1 MGEGIK
7 IMTMKRVLFLPDA
20 HTPYHD
26 KRAMRLIVDQI
37 IPRFGWDTICILG
50 DWWDNYSISNHLK
63 TPTRE
68 KSWKQESK
76 VGKDLLKKIG
86 SYPFRRRILI
96 KGNHERWLEN
106 ILSDKAP
113 ALYEEVM
120 DKTRDP
126 EGWEV
131 VEYMESTK
139 IGALHITH
147 DLGYSGM
154 QSAQQSLAACGDNT
168 IIGHNH
174 NMTYVVRGNAKGECH
189 VGSSF
194 GWLGDYRRID
204 YRHRMRARRDWVLGF
219 GYGYLLPSG
228 VVFVVPV
235 PIIKY
240 QAVVEGVL
248 FKG

>member
-1 MGEGIK
+1 MIK
-7 IMTMKRVLFLPDA
+7 ELKRVLFIPDA

-26 KRAMRLIVDQI
+26 KRALEGLLIGRILPAFD
-37 IPRFGWDTICILG
+37 WDTICILG
-50 DWWDNYSISNHLK
+50 DWWDNYSISSHTK

-68 KSWKQESK
+68 GSWKKESQ
-76 VGKDLLKKIG
+76 VGKNLLQQIG
-86 SYPFRRRILI
+86 SYPARRRILI
-96 KGNHERWLEN
+96 KGNHERWLEKL
-106 ILSDKAP
+106 LSEKTP

-120 DKTRDP
+120 DKTNHP
-126 EGWEV
+126 KGWEV
-131 VEYMESTK
+131 VEYMESTE
-139 IGALHITH
+139 IGKLHITH

-154 QSAQQSLAACGDNT
+154 QSTQQSLTACGDNI

-189 VGSSF
+189 VGASF

-219 GYGYLLPSG
+219 GVGYVLSSG

-235 PIIKY
+235 PIINY
-240 QAVVEGVL
+240 SAVVEGRL
-248 FKG
+248 FQA

>member
-1 MGEGIK
+1 MKEL
-7 IMTMKRVLFLPDA
+7 KRVLFIPDA

-26 KRAMRLIVDQI
+26 KKALEYLLIDKI
-37 IPRFGWDTICILG
+37 LPSFSWDTICILG

-68 KSWKQESK
+68 RSWKRESQQ
-76 VGKDLLKKIG
+76 GKDLLHRIG
-86 SYPFRRRILI
+86 MFGNRRILV
-96 KGNHERWLEN
+96 KGNHEKWLEK
-106 ILSDKAP
+106 LLADKAP
-113 ALYEEVM
+113 ALYEEVI
-120 DKTRDP
+120 DKTHSP
-126 EGWEV
+126 EGWEI
-131 VEYMESTK
+131 VEYMESTH
-139 IGALHITH
+139 IGKLHITH

-154 QSAQQSLAACGDNT
+154 QSTQQSLSACGDNI

-189 VGSSF
+189 VGASF

-219 GYGYLLPSG
+219 GVGYVLPSG

-235 PIIKY
+235 PIINY
-240 QAVVEGVL
+240 SAVVEGRL
-248 FKG
+248 FKA

>member
-1 MGEGIK
+1 MKEL
-7 IMTMKRVLFLPDA
+7 KRVLFIPDA

-26 KRAMRLIVDQI
+26 KKALEYLLIDKI
-37 IPRFGWDTICILG
+37 LPSFSWDTICILG

-68 KSWKQESK
+68 RSWKRESQQ
-76 VGKDLLKKIG
+76 GKDLLHRIG
-86 SYPFRRRILI
+86 MFGNRRILV
-96 KGNHERWLEN
+96 KGNHEKWLEK
-106 ILSDKAP
+106 LLADKAP
-113 ALYEEVM
+113 ALYEEVI
-120 DKTRDP
+120 DKTHSP
-126 EGWEV
+126 EGWEI
-131 VEYMESTK
+131 VEYMESTY
-139 IGALHITH
+139 IGKLHITH

-154 QSAQQSLAACGDNT
+154 QSTQQSLSACGDNI

-189 VGSSF
+189 VGASF

-219 GYGYLLPSG
+219 GVGYVLPSG

-235 PIIKY
+235 PIINY
-240 QAVVEGVL
+240 SAVVEGRL
-248 FKG
+248 FKA